1 MREAER
7 VAPRLEQQ
15 RLARQETFV
24 QHAGQKSF
32 GRAPSA
38 RPSVRELA
46 DALGERKSTLHNA
59 QQHVAA
65 VERYPFMELV
75 RTRAHKPQGGCW
87 PQRSILK

>member
-1 MREAER
+1 M
-7 VAPRLEQQ
+7 
-15 RLARQETFV
+15 
-24 QHAGQKSF
+24 
-32 GRAPSA
+32 
-38 RPSVRELA
+38 RELA